1 MISCSGEVLFLR
13 KFKARTLDALLTAQ
27 AGSNLVMICTIAIF
41 KKSASQHS
49 IFAFAGYEKRRSV
62 SVHQAPLL
70 SMLKV

>member
-1 MISCSGEVLFLR
+1 MISCSGEVLFKLFR
-13 KFKARTLDALLTAQ
+13 LLTAQ
-27 AGSNLVMICTIAIF
+27 AGSNLVIICTIAIF
-41 KKSASQHS
+41 KKSAYQRS

>member
-1 MISCSGEVLFLR
+1 MISCSGEVLFKLFR
-13 KFKARTLDALLTAQ
+13 LLTAQ
-27 AGSNLVMICTIAIF
+27 AGSNLVIICTIAIF
-41 KKSASQHS
+41 KKSTYQHS